1 MLTERRAHTTL
12 PVVDLD
18 RARAFW
24 EGTLGFAPF
33 ELRPGAALY
42 RTGEGSV
49 FALSRGSSAASGAT
63 TQMAFSVP
71 DVEAEVA
78 ELKERGVVFEEYDF
92 PSLTTVGGIGR
103 IGSGRA
109 AWFKDPE
116 GNLIG
121 VLQFDP
127 LT

>member
-24 EGTLGFAPF
+24 EGTLGFIPF
-33 ELRPGAALY
+33 EIRPGAALY
-42 RTGEGSV
+42 RAGDGSV
-49 FALSRGSSAASGAT
+49 FALSRGSSGPSGTT

-71 DVEAEVA
+71 DVETEVA
-78 ELKERGVVFEEYDF
+78 DLRARGVVFEEYDY
-92 PSLTTVGGIGR
+92 PTLRTVDGIGR

-116 GNLIG
+116 GNLVG

-127 LT
+127 LD

>member
-18 RARAFW
+18 RARVFW

-33 ELRPGAALY
+33 ETYPGAVLY
-42 RTGEGSV
+42 RTAEGSV
-49 FALSRGSSAASGAT
+49 FALSRGSSAAGGAT

-71 DVEAEVA
+71 DVVTEVA
-78 ELKERGVVFEEYDF
+78 ELKARGVVFEEYDF

-103 IGSGRA
+103 IGAGRA

-116 GNLIG
+116 GNLVG

-127 LT
+127 PA